1 MLIPQSELTPERLA
15 SVMIELMGDR
25 GRLLQMSERARA
37 LSHHDAAGRVAR
49 MVAELA
55 EKKQS
60 AVRTQH
66 SAD

>member
-1 MLIPQSELTPERLA
+1 MIDRSRLQ
-15 SVMIELMGDR
+15 E
-25 GRLLQMSERARA
+25 MSARARA

-55 EKKQS
+55 EKKHS
-60 AVRTQH
+60 AISTQH